1 MFSLI
6 LESEKGEQVSLTD
19 NLAYAITDID
29 GLYPPS
35 ANIITSELSLYDGSK
50 FNSSKVTARQMQING
65 KIQYNA
71 AKNRVALYKVIKTKH
86 FIRVKYADDER
97 DVYIDGYVS
106 DLQMGH
112 FENPQTFSVT
122 ILCPE
127 PFFKDA
133 QEIIDQVNTIIKNFH
148 FPFAITAADPI
159 PFGYFDSV
167 LELNVENDGDVATG
181 IVITITATGQVDNPT
196 IFNKETREFFGVQTS
211 LEAGDVL
218 TISTERGSKTVTL
231 LRDGEE
237 TNMFNS
243 IEQGSAWIQLEPG
256 DNIFTYEA
264 DNDTVQYM
272 SVSFTHRHQYQ
283 GV

>member
-6 LESEKGEQVSLTD
+6 LENEKGEQISLTD

-50 FNSSKVTARQMQING
+50 FNSSKVNARQLQING

-71 AKNRVALYKVIKTKH
+71 ARNRVALYRVIKTKH
-86 FIRVKYADDER
+86 FIRVKYADNER

-106 DLQMGH
+106 DFEIGH
-112 FENPQTFSVT
+112 FENTQTFSVT

-133 QEIIDQVNTIIKNFH
+133 QEIIDQVNTAVKNFH
-148 FPFAITAADPI
+148 FPFSITAEDPI
-159 PFGYFDSV
+159 PIGYFDTI
-167 LELNVENDGDVATG
+167 LEFNVENDGDVSTG
-181 IVITITATGQVDNPT
+181 IIIEVSATGQVDNPT

-218 TISTERGSKTVTL
+218 TISTERGNKTVTL

-237 TNMFNS
+237 TNMLNS
-243 IEQGSAWIQLEPG
+243 IEQGSSWFQLEPG
-256 DNIFTYEA
+256 DNVFTYEA

-272 SVSFTHRHQYQ
+272 SVAFTHRHQYQ